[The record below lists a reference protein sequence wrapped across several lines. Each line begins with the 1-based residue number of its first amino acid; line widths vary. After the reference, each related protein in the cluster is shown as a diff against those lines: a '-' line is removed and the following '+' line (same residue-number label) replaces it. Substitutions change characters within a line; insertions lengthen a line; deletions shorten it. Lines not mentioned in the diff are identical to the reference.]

1 MLTGGACLRGD
12 RPLKNRMGQD
22 QKILVLGIGNLLLRD
37 EGVGIQVVNA
47 LISRYHFSENVDLVD
62 GGTLGSRLIGVMSD
76 CDALIVVDAVKNGG
90 PPGTLYRLEGEDL
103 PLNNPT
109 KNSMHEAS
117 FLETLLQCR
126 LIGYEF
132 KTVIIG
138 IEPEDISPWSDEL
151 TPTIQGRLVDLSK
164 QVLQEIRRAG
174 GSYRL
179 RDGSELS

>member
-1 MLTGGACLRGD
+1 
-12 RPLKNRMGQD
+12 MGHD

-37 EGVGIQVVNA
+37 EGVGIQVVNE
-47 LISRYHFSENVDLVD
+47 LITRYQFSENVDLVD

-76 CDALIVVDAVKNGG
+76 CEVLIVVDAVKNGG

-103 PLNNPT
+103 SLNSPT
-109 KNSMHEAS
+109 KHSLHEAS

-126 LIGYEF
+126 FLGYEF

-151 TPTIQGRLVDLSK
+151 TPPVQSRVPELVRA
-164 QVLQEIRRAG
+164 VLAEINRAG
-174 GSYRL
+174 GHFTPV
-179 RDGSELS
+179 LSS